1 MAFTCQLFVIL
12 IGFLYNVDAESQN
25 FKSAGKSNLLDVAHN
40 LGATTFLSLVIK
52 TNLTAMLNQTG
63 HVTVFI
69 PSNKAFIDLPEEQK
83 ENLKDLSYAKEILLY
98 HLVDGRHDKKSFRN
112 EALYKSKSKMKDGD
126 TFLKVRVNIYHGG
139 EIITVGGSPIVNF
152 DNEASNGIVHTISRV
167 MFWPPR
173 YGSVAQIVNI
183 PITTFMAYGLMDGGL
198 SEQLNKKEPYTLFAP
213 TDLPWEALPNKTMNK
228 LRGNKTAIR
237 RVMENHIVSGTY
249 FTNGLKLN
257 DTLTTMLGEELRVD
271 SIIGINVTVNGSFLG
286 FPDIA
291 ATNGVVHITTKIFWP
306 TDFDW
311 EH

>member
-1 MAFTCQLFVIL
+1 MSPVLNEKIL
-12 IGFLYNVDAESQN
+12 GMNVPEDSKN
-25 FKSAGKSNLLDVAHN
+25 FQSAGKNNVLDVAYK
-40 LGATTFLSLVIK
+40 LGATTFLSLVTK
-52 TNLTAMLNQTG
+52 TNLTAKFNLTG
-63 HVTVFI
+63 HATVFI
-69 PSNKAFIDLPEEQK
+69 PSNDAFIDLPDEQK

-98 HLVDGRHDKKSFRN
+98 HLVSGRHDKKSFRN
-112 EALYKSKSKMKDGD
+112 EALYQSRSKMEDED
-126 TFLKVRVNIYHGG
+126 SFLKVRVNIYHGG
-139 EIITVGGSPIVNF
+139 KIITAGGSPIVNF
-152 DNEASNGIVHTISRV
+152 DHEATNGIVHILSRV
-167 MFWPPR
+167 MFWPPA

-198 SEQLNKKEPYTLFAP
+198 SEQLSKNEPYTLFAP

-249 FTNGLKLN
+249 FTNGLKRN
-257 DTLTTMLGEELRVD
+257 DTLTTLLGEELRVD
-271 SIIGINVTVNGSFLG
+271 SIIGNVTVNGSHFVL
-286 FPDIA
+286 PDIS